1 MMVVDITEKTAFN
14 KILHSH
20 ELVIVDFWA
29 TWCGPCRM
37 LGSVIEE
44 YSNENPETPLV
55 KVNVDEAKELAADFD
70 IQSLPTIMIFKNG
83 EPIASKIGFIS
94 KSVFAKYIDD
104 HR

>member
-1 MMVVDITEKTAFN
+1 MIVDITEKAEFD
-14 KILHSH
+14 KILQSN

-44 YSNENPETPLV
+44 YSNDNPDIPLV
-55 KVNVDEAKELAADFD
+55 KVNVDEAKELASDYD
-70 IQSLPTIMIFKNG
+70 IQSLPTIMIFKNS

>member
-1 MMVVDITEKTAFN
+1 MVVDITEKTEFN

-83 EPIASKIGFIS
+83 EPIAPKIGFIP

>member
-1 MMVVDITEKTAFN
+1 MIVDITEKAEFD
-14 KILHSH
+14 KILQSN

-44 YSNENPETPLV
+44 YSNDNPDIPLV
-55 KVNVDEAKELAADFD
+55 KVNVDEAKELATDVD
-70 IQSLPTIMIFKNG
+70 IQSLPTITIFKNG
-83 EPIASKIGFIS
+83 DPIASKIGFIS